1 MRKLIAFALL
11 ALALVG
17 AVVSLSSAHADTIT
31 DNFNAPTLNSQWA
44 LFGSTNYSVSTGA
57 SGLTVSYSSSS
68 PNPAGTD
75 GGVVSNFSFD
85 GNFTLTVVQNISG
98 MPVINPPSSFVNGGP
113 VVFAANG
120 SSFIGP
126 YNELTGPTTE
136 GSVFENG
143 VYIGGQNFSL
153 SSETNILRYQRVG
166 DTVFELIAPA
176 GSSSFTQLYSASGA
190 IFLGPT
196 SLNLGLAVQ
205 GTEPV
210 TNASVTYSNFSVVY
224 GADPSLPSVVSGV
237 TGGTASDPAALP
249 GQSVDEIT
257 GAIGPA
263 APQDFFR
270 FHWNGGAFNSVANL
284 VGADPSSTYAFELL
298 GGPGGSAILDS
309 ADYFQGTIFY
319 SDLASGDYA
328 IGISTT
334 SAQDPHI
341 TSISQPR
348 SPARSRSRRPGR

>member
-166 DTVFELIAPA
+166 DTVFESIAPA

-298 GGPGGSAILDS
+298 GGPGGSAILNS